1 MVGVL
6 TVKIAKNKIYIVK
19 IVQCMNMTKIE

>member
-1 MVGVL
+1 MVDAL
-6 TVKIAKNKIYIVK
+6 TVKIAKNKIYTAK